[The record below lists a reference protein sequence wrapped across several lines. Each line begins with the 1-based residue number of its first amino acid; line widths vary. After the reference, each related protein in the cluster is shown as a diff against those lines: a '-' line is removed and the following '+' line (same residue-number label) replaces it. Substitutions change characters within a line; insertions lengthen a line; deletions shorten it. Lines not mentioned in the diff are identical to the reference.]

1 MNLNQL
7 AWRNIWR
14 RKRRTMIT
22 AFSIAFGVLLSVTFT
37 GSGDYTYTNM
47 IDMGASMG
55 MGHVTVEPV
64 GYRLKPTLD
73 KRLTNTPELRQKIT
87 AMQDVADAT
96 VRITGQAMFASAR
109 KSVGGAFIAVD
120 PAFETE
126 ANNLLI
132 RSMVE
137 GELFSDKRGRGI
149 VIGSKLAQKLHV
161 KIGKKVV
168 YTTTDANGEII
179 SDIAR
184 VSGIFTTG
192 IDMVDGAMA
201 LLPIGS
207 VQQTLDYSS
216 DEATLIAVIIRD
228 QRHAESM
235 RDTIANLSKTTASET
250 APSEANDI
258 AVLTWKESQPDLA
271 GVIAFDKAGNYISQF
286 LVGLL
291 IAVGILNTMLMS
303 VLERTR
309 EFGVMM
315 AVGMSPK
322 TLFRLVM
329 VESFWMAI
337 VGLILGILIT
347 APWYY
352 YLYHTGIDFSG
363 SFGSDFSYGGVIVDP
378 VFKARL
384 FKESIIAIL
393 SGVFLL
399 ALLAGLYP
407 AWRAGR
413 VPPVESLKTI

>member
-14 RKRRTMIT
+14 RKRRTLIT
-22 AFSIAFGVLLSVTFT
+22 AFSIGFGVMLSVTFT

-64 GYRLKPTLD
+64 GYNLKPTLD
-73 KRLTNTPELRQKIT
+73 KRLHDTDTLRERIT
-87 AMQDVADAT
+87 AMAGVTDAT
-96 VRITGQAMFASAR
+96 IRITGQAMFASAR

-120 PAFETE
+120 PAFETTQ
-126 ANNLLI
+126 NNLLI
-132 RSMVE
+132 DSMVE
-137 GELFSDKRGRGI
+137 GKLFSDRNDRGI
-149 VIGSKLAQKLHV
+149 VIGSILAQKLHV
-161 KIGKKVV
+161 KIGKKIV
-168 YTTTDANGEII
+168 YTTTDANGEIV

-192 IDMVDGAMA
+192 IDVVDGIMA
-201 LLPIGS
+201 LMPIGS
-207 VQQTLDYSS
+207 VQKTLGYSD
-216 DEATLIAVIIRD
+216 DEATLIAVIIED
-228 QRHAESM
+228 QRHTEAM
-235 RDTIANLSKTTASET
+235 RDKIAAMPET
-250 APSEANDI
+250 GKV
-258 AVLTWKESQPDLA
+258 AVLTWKEAQPDLA

-322 TLFRLVM
+322 VLFRLVM
-329 VESFWMAI
+329 VESFWLSI
-337 VGLILGILIT
+337 VGLLLGIIIT

-363 SFGSDFSYGGVIVDP
+363 SFGDDFSYGGVLVDP

-399 ALLAGLYP
+399 ALLAGIYP

>member
-1 MNLNQL
+1 MNLNRL

-22 AFSIAFGVLLSVTFT
+22 AFSIGFGVMLAVTFT

-64 GYRLKPTLD
+64 GYHLKPTLD
-73 KRLTNTPELRQKIT
+73 KRLSGTNKLHEKIISL
-87 AMQDVADAT
+87 DGVANAT
-96 VRITGQAMFASAR
+96 VRVTGQAMFASAR
-109 KSVGGAFIAVD
+109 KIVGGAFIAVD

-126 ANNLLI
+126 ANNLLM
-132 RSMVE
+132 RSIVE
-137 GELFSDKRGRGI
+137 GSLFSDIGGRGI
-149 VIGSKLAQKLHV
+149 VIGSRLAKKLQV

-168 YTTTDANGEII
+168 YTTTDTNGEIV

-192 IDMVDGAMA
+192 IDMVDGVMA
-201 LLPIGS
+201 LLPMRS
-207 VQQTLDYSS
+207 VQRTLNYGP
-216 DEATLIAVIIRD
+216 DEATVIAVLIKD
-228 QRHAESM
+228 QRHAEAM
-235 RDTIANLSKTTASET
+235 ANEIAALPEAQDT
-250 APSEANDI
+250 
-258 AVLTWKESQPDLA
+258 AVLTWKKSQPDLA

-315 AVGMSPK
+315 AVGMSPGV
-322 TLFRLVM
+322 LFRLVM
-329 VESFWMAI
+329 VESFWLAI
-337 VGLILGILIT
+337 VGLLFGIIIT

-352 YLYHTGIDFSG
+352 FLYHTGIDFSG
-363 SFGSDFSYGGVIVDP
+363 AFGSDFSYGGVIVDP

-384 FKESIIAIL
+384 FKESVVAIL
-393 SGVFLL
+393 TGLFTLT
-399 ALLAGLYP
+399 LLAGLYP

-413 VPPVESLKTI
+413 IPPVESLKTI

>member
-14 RKRRTMIT
+14 RKRRTLIT
-22 AFSIAFGVLLSVTFT
+22 AFSIGFGVMLSVTFT

-55 MGHVTVEPV
+55 MGHVTVQPV
-64 GYRLKPTLD
+64 GYHLKPTLD
-73 KRLTNTPELRQKIT
+73 KRLKQTEKLHRRIMATDGVGN
-87 AMQDVADAT
+87 AT

-120 PAFETE
+120 PTYESD
-126 ANNLLI
+126 ANNLLK
-132 RSMVE
+132 RSIVE
-137 GELFSDKRGRGI
+137 GELFSDKQGRGI
-149 VIGSKLAQKLHV
+149 VIGSRLAKKLHV
-161 KIGKKVV
+161 KLGKKIV

-179 SDIAR
+179 SDITR
-184 VSGIFTTG
+184 VTGIFTTG
-192 IDMVDGAMA
+192 IDMVDGIMA

-207 VQQTLDYSS
+207 VQKNLKYAP
-216 DEATLIAVIIRD
+216 DEATVIAVVISD
-228 QRHAESM
+228 QRHAEAM
-235 RDTIANLSKTTASET
+235 RDELAAL
-250 APSEANDI
+250 PEAHE
-258 AVLTWKESQPDLA
+258 AEVLTWKKSQPDLA

-303 VLERTR
+303 VLERSR

-315 AVGMSPK
+315 AVGMSPMV
-322 TLFRLVM
+322 LFRLVM
-329 VESFWMAI
+329 VESFWLAI
-337 VGLILGILIT
+337 VGLLLGIIIT

-352 YLYHTGIDFSG
+352 FLYHTGIDFSG
-363 SFGSDFSYGGVIVDP
+363 AFGTDFSYGGVLVDP

-393 SGVFLL
+393 SGVFIL

>member
-1 MNLNQL
+1 MNINQL

-14 RKRRTMIT
+14 RKRRTLIT
-22 AFSIAFGVLLSVTFT
+22 AFSVGFGVMLAVTFT

-47 IDMGASMG
+47 IDTGASMG

-64 GYRLKPTLD
+64 GYHLKPTLD
-73 KRLTNTPELRQKIT
+73 KRLAGSDRLRDQIM
-87 AMQDVADAT
+87 AMDGIADAT
-96 VRITGQAMFASAR
+96 VRITGQAMFASAH

-120 PAFETE
+120 PAFETA
-126 ANNLLI
+126 ANNLLM
-132 RSMVE
+132 RSIVK
-137 GELFSDKRGRGI
+137 GEMLSNKASRGI
-149 VIGSKLAQKLHV
+149 VIGSRLAKKLQV

-168 YTTTDANGEII
+168 YTTTDVDGEIV
-179 SDIAR
+179 SNIAR
-184 VSGIFTTG
+184 VTGIFTTG
-192 IDMVDGAMA
+192 ENTIDGIMA
-201 LLPIGS
+201 LLPIS
-207 VQQTLDYSS
+207 TVQKTLKYAP
-216 DEATLIAVIIRD
+216 DEATVIAVIIKD

-235 RDTIANLSKTTASET
+235 RDEVAAL
-250 APSEANDI
+250 PEAKDA
-258 AVLTWKESQPDLA
+258 AVLTWKKSQPDLA
-271 GVIAFDKAGNYISQF
+271 AVVAFDKAGNYISQF

-309 EFGVMM
+309 EFGIMM

-322 TLFRLVM
+322 VLFRLVM
-329 VESFWMAI
+329 VESFWLTI
-337 VGLILGILIT
+337 VGLILGIIIT

-352 YLYHTGIDFSG
+352 FLYHYGIDFS
-363 SFGSDFSYGGVIVDP
+363 SAFGNDFSYGGVLVDP

-384 FKESIIAIL
+384 FKESIMAIL
-393 SGVFLL
+393 GSLFVL

>member
-1 MNLNQL
+1 MKLNQL

-14 RKRRTMIT
+14 RKRRTLIT
-22 AFSIAFGVLLSVTFT
+22 AFSIGFGVMLAVTFT

-64 GYRLKPTLD
+64 GYHLKPTLD
-73 KRLTNTPELRQKIT
+73 KRLTGTEKLHRQIMSLDD
-87 AMQDVADAT
+87 ASDAT

-126 ANNLLI
+126 ANNLLL
-132 RSMVE
+132 RSIVE
-137 GELFSDKRGRGI
+137 GELFSDKGGRGI
-149 VIGSKLAQKLHV
+149 LIGSRLAKKLQV
-161 KIGKKVV
+161 RIGKKIV
-168 YTTTDANGEII
+168 YTTTDAHGEIV

-184 VSGIFTTG
+184 VTGIFTTG
-192 IDMVDGAMA
+192 IDIIDGIMA
-201 LLPIGS
+201 LLPIES
-207 VQQTLDYSS
+207 VQKTLSYAP
-216 DEATLIAVIIRD
+216 DEATVIAVVIKD
-228 QRHAESM
+228 QRHAEAV
-235 RDTIANLSKTTASET
+235 RDEVAAL
-250 APSEANDI
+250 PEAKDA
-258 AVLTWKESQPDLA
+258 AVLTWKKSQPDLA
-271 GVIAFDKAGNYISQF
+271 AVIAFEKAGNYISQF

-315 AVGMSPK
+315 AVGMSPRV
-322 TLFRLVM
+322 LFRLVM
-329 VESFWMAI
+329 VESFWLAV
-337 VGLILGILIT
+337 VGLILGIIIT

-352 YLYHTGIDFSG
+352 FLYHTGIDLSG
-363 SFGSDFSYGGVIVDP
+363 AFGGDFSYGGVLVDP
-378 VFKARL
+378 VMKARL
-384 FKESIIAIL
+384 FKESVMAIL
-393 SGVFLL
+393 GGVFVL

>member
-1 MNLNQL
+1 MNLNSL

-22 AFSIAFGVLLSVTFT
+22 AFSIGFGVMLAVTFT

-64 GYRLKPTLD
+64 GYHLKPTLD
-73 KRLTNTPELRQKIT
+73 KRLAGTGKLHGKI
-87 AMQDVADAT
+87 AGMDGVADAT
-96 VRITGQAMFASAR
+96 IRITGQAMFASAR
-109 KSVGGAFIAVD
+109 KSVGGAFIAID
-120 PAFETE
+120 PALETE
-126 ANNLLI
+126 ENNLLM
-132 RSMVE
+132 RSIIK
-137 GELFSDKRGRGI
+137 GELFSDREGRGI
-149 VIGSKLAQKLHV
+149 VIGSRLARKLHV
-161 KIGKKVV
+161 DIGKKVI
-168 YTTTDANGEII
+168 YTTTDANGEIV

-184 VSGIFTTG
+184 VTGLFTTG
-192 IDMVDGAMA
+192 IDMVDGIMA
-201 LLPIGS
+201 LLPLTS
-207 VQQTLDYSS
+207 AQKALNYAP
-216 DEATLIAVIIRD
+216 DEATLIAVIIKD
-228 QRHAESM
+228 QRHAEAM
-235 RDTIANLSKTTASET
+235 RDRIAAL
-250 APSEANDI
+250 PEAANA
-258 AVLTWKESQPDLA
+258 AVLTWKKSQPDLA

-315 AVGMSPK
+315 AVGMSPG

-329 VESFWMAI
+329 VESFWLAI
-337 VGLILGILIT
+337 VGLILGIIIT

-363 SFGSDFSYGGVIVDP
+363 AFGNDFSYGGVLVDP

-384 FKESIIAIL
+384 FKESVIAIL
-393 SGVFLL
+393 GGVFVL

>member
-1 MNLNQL
+1 MNLNKL

-14 RKRRTMIT
+14 RKRRTLIT
-22 AFSIAFGVLLSVTFT
+22 AFSIGFGVMLSVTFT

-55 MGHVTVEPV
+55 MGHVTVEPL
-64 GYRLKPTLD
+64 GYHLKPTLD
-73 KRLTNTPELRQKIT
+73 KRLTGT
-87 AMQDVADAT
+87 AQLQQQIMALPGVAGAT

-120 PAFETE
+120 PEFET
-126 ANNLLI
+126 AQNNLLL
-132 RSMVE
+132 RSIVAGSMFAE
-137 GELFSDKRGRGI
+137 KSGRGM
-149 VIGSKLAQKLHV
+149 VIGSKLAKKLKV

-168 YTTTDANGEII
+168 YTTTDAHGEIV

-184 VSGIFTTG
+184 ITGIFTTG
-192 IDMVDGAMA
+192 IDIVDGIMA
-201 LLPIGS
+201 LLPVSS
-207 VQQTLDYSS
+207 VQKTLDYVP
-216 DEATLIAVIIRD
+216 DEATLIAVVISD
-228 QRHAESM
+228 QRHAEGM
-235 RDTIANLSKTTASET
+235 RDAIARLPAAADTA
-250 APSEANDI
+250 
-258 AVLTWKESQPDLA
+258 VMTWKKSQPDLA

-291 IAVGILNTMLMS
+291 IAAGILNTMLMS

-315 AVGMSPK
+315 AVGMSPGV
-322 TLFRLVM
+322 LFRLVM
-329 VESFWMAI
+329 VESFWLAI
-337 VGLILGILIT
+337 VGLLLGVIIT

-363 SFGSDFSYGGVIVDP
+363 AFGSDFSYGGVLVDP

-384 FKESIIAIL
+384 FKESMMAIL
-393 SGVFLL
+393 GGVFTL

>member
-1 MNLNQL
+1 MKLNQL

-14 RKRRTMIT
+14 RKRRTLIT
-22 AFSIAFGVLLSVTFT
+22 AFSIGFGVMLSVTFT

-55 MGHVTVEPV
+55 MGHVTVQPL
-64 GYRLKPTLD
+64 GYHLKPTLD
-73 KRLTNTPELRQKIT
+73 KRLKQTEKLHQRIMVT
-87 AMQDVADAT
+87 DGVANAT

-120 PAFETE
+120 PAYETD
-126 ANNLLI
+126 ANNLLK
-132 RSMVE
+132 RSIVE
-137 GELFSDKRGRGI
+137 GELFADKQGRGI
-149 VIGSKLAQKLHV
+149 VIGSRLAKKLHV
-161 KIGKKVV
+161 KLGKKIV

-179 SDIAR
+179 SDITR
-184 VSGIFTTG
+184 VTGIFTTG
-192 IDMVDGAMA
+192 IDMVDGIMA

-207 VQQTLDYSS
+207 VQKNLSYTP
-216 DEATLIAVIIRD
+216 DEATLIAVVIKD
-228 QRHAESM
+228 QRQAEAM
-235 RDTIANLSKTTASET
+235 RDELAALD
-250 APSEANDI
+250 EAKVAD
-258 AVLTWKESQPDLA
+258 VLTWKKSQPDLA

-303 VLERTR
+303 VLERSR

-322 TLFRLVM
+322 TLFELVM
-329 VESFWMAI
+329 VESFWLAI
-337 VGLILGILIT
+337 VGLLLGVIIT

-352 YLYHTGIDFSG
+352 FLYHTGIDFSAA
-363 SFGSDFSYGGVIVDP
+363 FGTDFSYGGVLVDP

-393 SGVFLL
+393 SGVFIL

>member
-1 MNLNQL
+1 MNRNLNRL

-14 RKRRTMIT
+14 RKRRTLIT
-22 AFSIAFGVLLSVTFT
+22 AFSIGFGVLLSVTFT

-64 GYRLKPTLD
+64 GYSLKPTLD
-73 KRLTNTPELRQKIT
+73 KRLSESSNLRQQIL
-87 AMQDVADAT
+87 AMEGVADAA

-120 PAFETE
+120 PAFETN
-126 ANNLLI
+126 ANNLLM
-132 RSMVE
+132 RSIVE
-137 GELFSDKRGRGI
+137 GELFPGRNDRGI

-161 KIGKKVV
+161 KIGKKIV
-168 YTTTDANGEII
+168 YTTTDANGEIV
-179 SDIAR
+179 SNIAR

-192 IDMVDGAMA
+192 IDIVDGIMA

-207 VQQTLDYSS
+207 VQKTLSYAD
-216 DEATLIAVIIRD
+216 DEATLVAVIIKD
-228 QRHAESM
+228 QRHAEAR
-235 RDTIANLSKTTASET
+235 RDEIAALPAARNA
-250 APSEANDI
+250 
-258 AVLTWKESQPDLA
+258 AVLTWKEAQPDLA
-271 GVIAFDKAGNYISQF
+271 GVIAFDKAGNYVSQF

-291 IAVGILNTMLMS
+291 IAAGILNTMLMS

-309 EFGVMM
+309 EFGIMM

-322 TLFRLVM
+322 VLFRLVM
-329 VESFWMAI
+329 VESFWLAI
-337 VGLILGILIT
+337 VGLLLGIIIT

-352 YLYHTGIDFSG
+352 YLYHTGIDFSDA
-363 SFGSDFSYGGVIVDP
+363 FGNDFSYGGVLVDP

-399 ALLAGLYP
+399 ALLAGIYP

>member
-1 MNLNQL
+1 MNLNRL

-14 RKRRTMIT
+14 RKRRTLIT
-22 AFSIAFGVLLSVTFT
+22 AFSIGFGVMLAVTFT

-47 IDMGASMG
+47 IDTGASMG

-64 GYRLKPTLD
+64 GYHLKPTLD
-73 KRLTNTPELRQKIT
+73 KRLHGVEKLREKI
-87 AMQDVADAT
+87 VALGGVSDAT

-120 PAFETE
+120 PAFESKE
-126 ANNLLI
+126 NNLLI
-132 RSMVE
+132 RSIVE
-137 GELFSDKRGRGI
+137 GSVFSDRAGRGI
-149 VIGSKLAQKLHV
+149 VIGSRLAKKLQV

-168 YTTTDANGEII
+168 YTTTDAKGEIV
-179 SDIAR
+179 SNIAR
-184 VSGIFTTG
+184 VTGIFTTG
-192 IDMVDGAMA
+192 ENTIDGIMA
-201 LLPIGS
+201 LLPIAT
-207 VQQTLDYSS
+207 VQETLSYAP
-216 DEATLIAVIIRD
+216 DEATVIAVVIKD
-228 QRHAESM
+228 QRHAEAM
-235 RDTIANLSKTTASET
+235 RDEVAAL
-250 APSEANDI
+250 PEAKRAD
-258 AVLTWKESQPDLA
+258 VLTWKKSQPDLA
-271 GVIAFDKAGNYISQF
+271 AVIAFDKAGNYISQL

-322 TLFRLVM
+322 VLFKLVM
-329 VESFWMAI
+329 VESFWLSI
-337 VGLILGILIT
+337 VGLILGIIIT

-352 YLYHTGIDFSG
+352 FLYHYGIDFSG
-363 SFGSDFSYGGVIVDP
+363 AFGTDFSYGGVLVDP

-393 SGVFLL
+393 ATLFML

>member
-1 MNLNQL
+1 MNLNRL

-14 RKRRTMIT
+14 RKRRTLIT
-22 AFSIAFGVLLSVTFT
+22 AFSIGFGVMLAVTFT

-64 GYRLKPTLD
+64 GYHLKPTLD
-73 KRLTNTPELRQKIT
+73 KRLAGADKLHQKI
-87 AMQDVADAT
+87 ASLDGVGDAS

-120 PAFETE
+120 PTMETGE
-126 ANNLLI
+126 NNLLL
-132 RSMVE
+132 RSLVE
-137 GELFSDKRGRGI
+137 GEMFADKQGRGI
-149 VIGSKLAQKLHV
+149 VIGSRLAKKLHV
-161 KIGKKVV
+161 GIGKKVV
-168 YTTTDANGEII
+168 YTTTDANGEIV
-179 SDIAR
+179 SDIGR
-184 VSGIFTTG
+184 VTGIFTTG
-192 IDMVDGAMA
+192 IDMVDGIMA

-207 VQQTLDYSS
+207 VQKALNYSP
-216 DEATLIAVIIRD
+216 DEATLIAVVIQD
-228 QRHAESM
+228 QRRADAM
-235 RDTIANLSKTTASET
+235 RDRISML
-250 APSEANDI
+250 PEAADA
-258 AVLTWKESQPDLA
+258 AVLTWKKSQPDLA

-315 AVGMSPK
+315 AVGMAPG

-329 VESFWMAI
+329 VESFWLAI
-337 VGLILGILIT
+337 VGLILGVIIT

-352 YLYHTGIDFSG
+352 FLYHTGIDFSG
-363 SFGSDFSYGGVIVDP
+363 AFGNDFSYGGVLVDP

-384 FKESIIAIL
+384 FKESVMAIL
-393 SGVFLL
+393 GGVFVL

>member
-1 MNLNQL
+1 MNLNSL

-14 RKRRTMIT
+14 RKRRTLIT
-22 AFSIAFGVLLSVTFT
+22 AFSIGFGVMLAVTFT

-64 GYRLKPTLD
+64 GYHLKPTLD
-73 KRLTNTPELRQKIT
+73 KRLTGTEKLHQQILALPG
-87 AMQDVADAT
+87 VSGAT

-109 KSVGGAFIAVD
+109 KSVGGAFIAID
-120 PAFETE
+120 PAFETQD
-126 ANNLLI
+126 NNLLL
-132 RSMVE
+132 RSVVE
-137 GELFSDKRGRGI
+137 GALFSDKSGRGI
-149 VIGSKLAQKLHV
+149 VIGSKLAKKLQV
-161 KIGKKVV
+161 SIGKKIV
-168 YTTTDANGEII
+168 YTTTDAHGEIV

-184 VSGIFTTG
+184 ITGIFTTG
-192 IDMVDGAMA
+192 IDMVDGIMA

-207 VQQTLDYSS
+207 VQKTLSYAP
-216 DEATLIAVIIRD
+216 DESTVIAVVIKD
-228 QRHAESM
+228 QRHAEMM
-235 RDTIANLSKTTASET
+235 RDRVAAL
-250 APSEANDI
+250 PEAKDV
-258 AVLTWKESQPDLA
+258 AVLTWKKSQPDLA

-303 VLERTR
+303 VLERKR

-315 AVGMSPK
+315 AVGMSPRV
-322 TLFRLVM
+322 LFRLVM
-329 VESFWMAI
+329 VESFWLATL
-337 VGLILGILIT
+337 GLLLGIIIT
-347 APWYY
+347 APWYFF
-352 YLYHTGIDFSG
+352 LYHTGIDFSG
-363 SFGSDFSYGGVIVDP
+363 AFGNDFSYGGVLIDP

-384 FKESIIAIL
+384 FKESVMAIL
-393 SGVFLL
+393 GGVFVL

>member
-1 MNLNQL
+1 MNLNRL

-55 MGHVTVEPV
+55 MGHVTVEPP
-64 GYRLKPTLD
+64 GYHLKPTLD
-73 KRLTNTPELRQKIT
+73 KRLSNTPELRRQIT
-87 AMQDVADAT
+87 TMQGVADAT

-137 GELFSDKRGRGI
+137 GDIFADKRGRGM

-168 YTTTDANGEII
+168 YTTTDANGEIV

-207 VQQTLDYSS
+207 VQKTLDYSD
-216 DEATLIAVIIRD
+216 DEATLIAVIIKD
-228 QRHAESM
+228 QRHAEAM
-235 RDTIANLSKTTASET
+235 RDTIANLSKTAH
-250 APSEANDI
+250 SEAKNM

-352 YLYHTGIDFSG
+352 YLYHTGIDFSNA
-363 SFGSDFSYGGVIVDP
+363 FGSDFSYGGVIVDP

-384 FKESIIAIL
+384 FKESIMAIL

-399 ALLAGLYP
+399 ALLAGIYP

>member
-14 RKRRTMIT
+14 RKRRTLIT
-22 AFSIAFGVLLSVTFT
+22 AFSIGFGVMLSVTFT

-55 MGHVTVEPV
+55 MGHVTVQPV
-64 GYRLKPTLD
+64 GYHLKPTLD
-73 KRLTNTPELRQKIT
+73 KRLKQTEKLHQRI
-87 AMQDVADAT
+87 MGMDGVANVT

-120 PAFETE
+120 PAYESS
-126 ANNLLI
+126 ANNLLKHSI
-132 RSMVE
+132 VE
-137 GELFSDKRGRGI
+137 GELFSDKQGRGI
-149 VIGSKLAQKLHV
+149 VIGSRLAKKLHV
-161 KIGKKVV
+161 KLGKKIV

-179 SDIAR
+179 SDITR
-184 VSGIFTTG
+184 VTGIFTTG
-192 IDMVDGAMA
+192 IDMVDGIMA

-207 VQQTLDYSS
+207 VQKNLKYAP
-216 DEATLIAVIIRD
+216 DEATVIAVVISD
-228 QRHAESM
+228 QRHAEAM
-235 RDTIANLSKTTASET
+235 RDELAAL
-250 APSEANDI
+250 PEAHE
-258 AVLTWKESQPDLA
+258 AEVLTWKKSQPDLA

-303 VLERTR
+303 VLERSR

-322 TLFRLVM
+322 VLFKLVM
-329 VESFWMAI
+329 VESFWLAI
-337 VGLILGILIT
+337 VGLLLGIIIT

-352 YLYHTGIDFSG
+352 FLYNTGIDFSG
-363 SFGSDFSYGGVIVDP
+363 AFGTDFSYGGVLVDP

-393 SGVFLL
+393 GGLFIL
-399 ALLAGLYP
+399 ALLAGVYP

>member
-14 RKRRTMIT
+14 RKRRTLIT
-22 AFSIAFGVLLSVTFT
+22 AFSIGFGVMLAVTFT

-55 MGHVTVEPV
+55 MGHVTVQPV
-64 GYRLKPTLD
+64 GYHLKPTLD
-73 KRLTNTPELRQKIT
+73 KRLQQTEKLHRRIMATEG
-87 AMQDVADAT
+87 VANAT

-120 PAFETE
+120 PAYESS
-126 ANNLLI
+126 ANNLLK
-132 RSMVE
+132 RSIVE
-137 GELFSDKRGRGI
+137 GELFSDKQGRGI
-149 VIGSKLAQKLHV
+149 VIGSRLAKKLHV
-161 KIGKKVV
+161 KLGKKIV

-179 SDIAR
+179 SDITR
-184 VSGIFTTG
+184 VTGIFTTG
-192 IDMVDGAMA
+192 IDMVDGIMA

-207 VQQTLDYSS
+207 VQKNLKYAP
-216 DEATLIAVIIRD
+216 DEATLIAVVISD
-228 QRHAESM
+228 QRHAEAM
-235 RDTIANLSKTTASET
+235 RDELSALD
-250 APSEANDI
+250 EAREAD
-258 AVLTWKESQPDLA
+258 VLTWKKSQPDLA

-303 VLERTR
+303 VLERSR

-322 TLFRLVM
+322 VLFRLVM
-329 VESFWMAI
+329 VESFWLAI
-337 VGLILGILIT
+337 VGLLLGIIIT

-352 YLYHTGIDFSG
+352 FLYHTGIDFS
-363 SFGSDFSYGGVIVDP
+363 SAFGTDFSYGGVLVDP

-393 SGVFLL
+393 GGLFIL

-413 VPPVESLKTI
+413 MPPVESLKTI

>member
-1 MNLNQL
+1 M
-7 AWRNIWR
+7 
-14 RKRRTMIT
+14 
-22 AFSIAFGVLLSVTFT
+22 LSVTFT

-55 MGHVTVEPV
+55 MGHVTVQPV
-64 GYRLKPTLD
+64 GYHLKPTLD
-73 KRLTNTPELRQKIT
+73 KRLTGTAALRNQIM
-87 AMQDVADAT
+87 ALPGVSGAT

-126 ANNLLI
+126 ANNLLM

-137 GELFSDKRGRGI
+137 GELFTEKSGRGI
-149 VIGSKLAQKLHV
+149 VVGSRLAKKLHV
-161 KIGKKVV
+161 SIGKKIV
-168 YTTTDANGEII
+168 YTTTDVHGEIV
-179 SDIAR
+179 SDISR
-184 VSGIFTTG
+184 VTGIFTTG
-192 IDMVDGAMA
+192 IDMVDGIMA

-207 VQQTLDYSS
+207 VQKALSYAS
-216 DEATLIAVIIRD
+216 DEATVIAVVIKD
-228 QRHAESM
+228 QRHAAAV
-235 RDTIANLSKTTASET
+235 RDVVAAL
-250 APSEANDI
+250 PEARNT
-258 AVLTWKESQPDLA
+258 AVLTWKKSQPDLA

-291 IAVGILNTMLMS
+291 IAAGILNTMLMS

-322 TLFRLVM
+322 ALFRLVM
-329 VESFWMAI
+329 VESLWLAI
-337 VGLILGILIT
+337 VGLILGIIIT

-363 SFGSDFSYGGVIVDP
+363 AFGTDFSYGGVLVDP

-384 FKESIIAIL
+384 FKESVMAIL
-393 SGVFLL
+393 GGVFML

>member
-1 MNLNQL
+1 MNLNKL

-14 RKRRTMIT
+14 RKRRTLIT
-22 AFSIAFGVLLSVTFT
+22 AFSIGFGVMLSVTFT

-55 MGHVTVEPV
+55 MGHVTVEPP
-64 GYRLKPTLD
+64 GYHLKPTLD
-73 KRLTNTPELRQKIT
+73 KRLTGT
-87 AMQDVADAT
+87 AKLQQQIMALPGVAGAT

-120 PAFETE
+120 PEFET
-126 ANNLLI
+126 AQNNLLL
-132 RSMVE
+132 RSIVAGSMFAE
-137 GELFSDKRGRGI
+137 SSGRGM
-149 VIGSKLAQKLHV
+149 VIGSKLAKKLKV

-168 YTTTDANGEII
+168 YTTTDAHGEIV

-184 VSGIFTTG
+184 ITGIFTTG
-192 IDMVDGAMA
+192 IDIVDGIMA
-201 LLPIGS
+201 LLPISS
-207 VQQTLDYSS
+207 VQKTLGYAP
-216 DEATLIAVIIRD
+216 DEATLIAVVISD
-228 QRHAESM
+228 QRHAEGM
-235 RDTIANLSKTTASET
+235 RDAIARLPAAADTA
-250 APSEANDI
+250 
-258 AVLTWKESQPDLA
+258 VMTWKKSQPDLA

-315 AVGMSPK
+315 AVGMSPGV
-322 TLFRLVM
+322 LFRLVM
-329 VESFWMAI
+329 VESFWLAI
-337 VGLILGILIT
+337 VGLLLGVIIT

-363 SFGSDFSYGGVIVDP
+363 AFGSDFSYGGVLVDP
-378 VFKARL
+378 VFKVRL
-384 FKESIIAIL
+384 FKESVMAIL
-393 SGVFLL
+393 GGVFTL

>member
-1 MNLNQL
+1 MNLNKL

-14 RKRRTMIT
+14 RKRRTLIT
-22 AFSIAFGVLLSVTFT
+22 AFSIGFGVMLSVTFT

-55 MGHVTVEPV
+55 MGHVTVEPP
-64 GYRLKPTLD
+64 GYHLKPTLD
-73 KRLTNTPELRQKIT
+73 KRLTGT
-87 AMQDVADAT
+87 AKLQQQIMALPGVAGAT

-120 PAFETE
+120 PEFET
-126 ANNLLI
+126 AQNNLLL
-132 RSMVE
+132 RSIVAGSMFAE
-137 GELFSDKRGRGI
+137 PSGRGM
-149 VIGSKLAQKLHV
+149 VIGSKLAKKLKV

-168 YTTTDANGEII
+168 YTTTDAHGEIV

-184 VSGIFTTG
+184 ITGIFTTG
-192 IDMVDGAMA
+192 IDIVDGIMA
-201 LLPIGS
+201 LLPISS
-207 VQQTLDYSS
+207 VQKTLGYAP
-216 DEATLIAVIIRD
+216 DEATLIAVVISD
-228 QRHAESM
+228 QRHAEGM
-235 RDTIANLSKTTASET
+235 RDAIARLPAAADTA
-250 APSEANDI
+250 
-258 AVLTWKESQPDLA
+258 VMTWKKSQPDLA

-315 AVGMSPK
+315 AVGMSPGV
-322 TLFRLVM
+322 LFRLVM
-329 VESFWMAI
+329 VESFWLAI
-337 VGLILGILIT
+337 VGLLLGVIIT

-363 SFGSDFSYGGVIVDP
+363 AFGSDFSYGGVLVDP
-378 VFKARL
+378 VFKVRL
-384 FKESIIAIL
+384 FKESVMAIL
-393 SGVFLL
+393 GGVFTL

>member
-1 MNLNQL
+1 MNLNKL

-22 AFSIAFGVLLSVTFT
+22 AFSIGFGVMLAVTFT

-64 GYRLKPTLD
+64 GYNLKPTLD
-73 KRLTNTPELRQKIT
+73 KRLTGTEALHKQIMT
-87 AMQDVADAT
+87 LDGVANAT

-126 ANNLLI
+126 ANNLLM
-132 RSMVE
+132 RSIVE
-137 GELFSDKRGRGI
+137 GSLFSDIGGRGA
-149 VIGSKLAQKLHV
+149 VIGSKLAKKLHV
-161 KIGKKVV
+161 GIGKKIV
-168 YTTTDANGEII
+168 YTTTDTDGEIV

-184 VSGIFTTG
+184 VTGIFTTG
-192 IDMVDGAMA
+192 IDMVDGVMA
-201 LLPIGS
+201 LLPMAS
-207 VQQTLDYSS
+207 VQKTLNYAP
-216 DEATLIAVIIRD
+216 DEATVIAVIIKD
-228 QRHAESM
+228 QRHAEAM
-235 RDTIANLSKTTASET
+235 RDRIAVL
-250 APSEANDI
+250 PEAKNA
-258 AVLTWKESQPDLA
+258 AVLTWKKSQPDLA

-315 AVGMSPK
+315 AVGMSPGV
-322 TLFRLVM
+322 LFRLVM
-329 VESFWMAI
+329 VESFWLAI
-337 VGLILGILIT
+337 VGLLLGILIT

-352 YLYHTGIDFSG
+352 FLYNTGIDFSG
-363 SFGSDFSYGGVIVDP
+363 AFGSDFSYGGVIVDP

-384 FKESIIAIL
+384 FKESIMAIL
-393 SGVFLL
+393 GGLFML

-413 VPPVESLKTI
+413 IPPVESLKTI